1 MKTDRKKLYKKI
13 ENAIAKGVA
22 NGEEVDVTAK
32 SIMDTVWPIIDFLQ
46 VYGEPPK
53 DYVNEHLENQNTFR
67 EIKILIKI
75 LNIYD
80 NIPYPDE
87 ICEYGL
93 MLLMEHS
100 GMSNFTNKESI
111 ELLEKHQGKSL
122 NDIQNMIKDF
132 LNKVFP
138 NA

>member
-13 ENAIAKGVA
+13 ENTIAKGVA

-46 VYGEPPK
+46 VHGKPSK
-53 DYVNEHLENQNTFR
+53 DYVNEYLENQNTFR

-75 LNIYD
+75 LNSYD
-80 NIPYPDE
+80 YIPYVEHLDE
-87 ICEYGL
+87 LDIIT
-93 MLLMEHS
+93 LMEFTGLVS
-100 GMSNFTNKESI
+100 GSEEDVKSILNK
-111 ELLEKHQGKSL
+111 HNGKSIT
-122 NDIQNMIKDF
+122 DIQNMTKEF

>member
-46 VYGEPPK
+46 VHGKPSK
-53 DYVNEHLENQNTFR
+53 DYVNEYIENQNTFK
-67 EIKILIKI
+67 EIKVLLKI
-75 LNIYD
+75 LNMYD
-80 NIPYPDE
+80 YVPYINSLDD
-87 ICEYGL
+87 YG
-93 MLLMEHS
+93 MDAIMEFTGLVS
-100 GMSNFTNKESI
+100 GSKEDVKLFLNK
-111 ELLEKHQGKSL
+111 HNGKSL